1 MALTLLE
8 MCQEALWDVGV
19 DPPSSVVNGGDEGM
33 QLKAIANS
41 VGRDLFKRLN
51 GGWQDLIVEASFT
64 TVATELQFTMDTQF
78 PNLHRIIPNTMWNT
92 TQQRPVVGPLSA
104 QAWRRIQAENDTFDY
119 PVFRIYQGKFYLLD
133 PTASET
139 VYFEYLDNRWVKD
152 TLGTSFYTRFQ
163 ADTDQPRLDDHA
175 MTLGIRWRY
184 LQKKGL
190 EYGEVF
196 REYEDW
202 VQEMQGADLPS
213 ETLNM
218 HPGVTR
224 GAVGDGDWVFS
235 VNGLTWNS
243 GALIW
248 E

>member
-1 MALTLLE
+1 MAQTLLE
-8 MCQEALWDVGV
+8 ICTESLEEIGI
-19 DPPSSVVNGGDEGM
+19 DPPTSIVNGGDEGM

-41 VGRDLFKRLN
+41 VGRDLVKRLR
-51 GGWQDLIVEASFT
+51 WQDLIVEASFT
-64 TVATELQFTMDTQF
+64 TVATENQFTLKTAY
-78 PNLHRIIPNTMWNT
+78 PYLRLIIPNTSWNT
-92 TQQRPVVGPLSA
+92 TQQRPVVGPLSP

-119 PVFRIYQGKFYLLD
+119 PVFRIYQGNYYLLD
-133 PTASET
+133 PTAGET
-139 VYFEYLDNRWVKD
+139 VYFEYLDKRWIVSSD
-152 TLGTSFYTRFQ
+152 GNNFYERFQ
-163 ADTDQPRLDDHA
+163 ADTDEPRLDDHA
-175 MTLGIRWRY
+175 MVLGVRWRY

-202 VQEMQGADLPS
+202 VQELMGADLPR

-218 HPGVTR
+218 HPGITR
-224 GAVGDGDWVFS
+224 GAVGDGDWIFS
-235 VNGLTWNS
+235 INGLTWNS